1 MGRDKAALLTDPARG
16 QTLSERT
23 ADLLRAVT
31 GVALEVGPG
40 YTNLDGVAESPP
52 GRGPLAAV
60 ADGWK
65 DLGRREWNGPVL
77 VVATDLPHL
86 TVEMLHW
93 LAAFEPGESVVPVA
107 DGRLQPLCARYE
119 AADLDEA
126 VRLVASG
133 TRKMLD
139 LVSSISPRC
148 VPEEVWVPYAG
159 RPDCLLDIDT
169 PEELAA
175 LGRVGT

>member
-1 MGRDKAALLTDPARG
+1 M
-16 QTLSERT
+16 SERT
-23 ADLLRAVT
+23 ADLLVAAT
-31 GVALEVGPG
+31 SVALEVGPG

-65 DLGRREWNGPVL
+65 ELGRREWTGPVL

-86 TVEMLHW
+86 TVEMLRW
-93 LAAFEPGESVVPVA
+93 LAAFEPGDSVVPVA

-126 VRLVASG
+126 TRLIASG
-133 TRKMLD
+133 ARKMLD

-148 VPEEVWVPYAG
+148 VPEDVWVPYAG
-159 RPDCLLDIDT
+159 RADSLIDVDT

-175 LGRVGT
+175 LGSSGT